1 VTLTLRNRCQPK
13 LHDKYGS
20 FERIY
25 VVQSALRG
33 RIVKKKKDGVSSMDD
48 ALPDARIAFRAY
60 LIRLHGPESG
70 PTIRVLL
77 VEASKARSIYEG
89 FGSWPQ
95 CERWIGQLTGW
106 ITPRDVLAD
115 LHKRLEQKQLA
126 TINVVRT
133 SVQDIESAG
142 LSRVDS

>member
-1 VTLTLRNRCQPK
+1 VISPMNNDP
-13 LHDKYGS
+13 
-20 FERIY
+20 
-25 VVQSALRG
+25 
-33 RIVKKKKDGVSSMDD
+33 
-48 ALPDARIAFRAY
+48 PDARIAFRAY

-106 ITPRDVLAD
+106 IIPRDVLAD
-115 LHKRLEQKQLA
+115 LRKRLDQKQLA

-133 SVQDIESAG
+133 SVEDIESVG